1 MVIVWIQNLNDIACK
16 VFLFYGFLII
26 SLVKGIQAEALYRLR
41 IPDSQGVDNAVAI
54 ADDRHIVRNSL
65 YGLIAFLLENGTAV
79 FIHIRAYP
87 AAEFYLFCIL
97 GTAQLKGIAVS
108 QPVVRH
114 FYLITIAD
122 LLTEHTVTI
131 TDTTAVC
138 RIV

>member
-41 IPDSQGVDNAVAI
+41 IPDSQGVDI

-131 TDTTAVC
+131 PDTTAVC